1 MTPAFVTARGIHR
14 ACRALLDLAFPPKCL
29 VCGTFYL
36 FPPPG
41 PDPAAPFDAPPQA
54 FSAVMAPFFC
64 PACRDDFPCAD
75 GPVCS
80 HCGKKIPHPDGVES
94 VCDACLNRQRHFRK
108 VRAFGS
114 YDGSLKTALHHL
126 KYRSITQLARPLGSL
141 LFATF
146 LRHWPDRD
154 IDFIV
159 PVPLHPRKFR
169 RRGFNQAFLLLRKWP
184 ALAEKTGIDLPGG
197 IIQRTALNRI
207 RETDAQVGMN
217 RRTRQ
222 ANIQNAFTPGR
233 GVDVSGKK
241 ILLVD
246 DVYTTGATADACAE
260 ALRNAGAVRVD
271 VLTLAQ
277 TVRNL

>member
-1 MTPAFVTARGIHR
+1 MISPART
-14 ACRALLDLAFPPKCL
+14 D
-29 VCGTFYL
+29 
-36 FPPPG
+36 
-41 PDPAAPFDAPPQA
+41 
-54 FSAVMAPFFC
+54 
-64 PACRDDFPCAD
+64 PCAAIAARR
-75 GPVCS
+75 S
-80 HCGKKIPHPDGVES
+80 AHPDGVES